1 MLLRIKYLTIINITT
16 PEFNKLEVENVTARL
31 NQANLASKGDIAVS
45 VKKTDFDDKLKNLN
59 KKATS
64 DKKLKTYDL
73 SLFIGQS
80 NLFNNGA
87 QLCFILLLND

>member
-73 SLFIGQS
+73 SLFICQS